1 MSIEENIK
9 IKDDG
14 LLIKIRI
21 SPNASKNQI
30 MLGNEIIKLKVT
42 AQPIENKANKALI
55 EFLSKYF
62 SVPKSKIKITKGLTS
77 KNKTI
82 EFDNITDDKKN
93 EILSAL
99 KISV

>member
-1 MSIEENIK
+1 MKQNILTVHIE
-9 IKDDG
+9 
-14 LLIKIRI
+14 I
-21 SPNASKNQI
+21 SPNASKN
-30 MLGNEIIKLKVT
+30 EIVPFNDSAKIKIT

-62 SVPKSKIKITKGLTS
+62 SVPKSKIKITKGFTS

>member
-1 MSIEENIK
+1 MKQNILTVHIE
-9 IKDDG
+9 
-14 LLIKIRI
+14 I
-21 SPNASKNQI
+21 SPNASKN
-30 MLGNEIIKLKVT
+30 EIVPFNDSAKIKIT

>member
-1 MSIEENIK
+1 MKQNILTVHIE
-9 IKDDG
+9 
-14 LLIKIRI
+14 I
-21 SPNASKNQI
+21 SPNASKN
-30 MLGNEIIKLKVT
+30 EIVPFNDFVKIKIT